1 MWPVLIIYLVTSSR
15 LAQQDFTFS
24 DGTRVPKGTA
34 MSVYISP
41 THLDETIYE
50 DPSKF
55 DGFRFVKMK
64 ERQRQDGSNA
74 SSEKRFDIVTLSV
87 NFLGFGYGR
96 HACPGR
102 FFVANE
108 MKLML
113 AHIVLTYEVKLETKG
128 IHPPDVWMV
137 TARIPN
143 TTANVLFRK
152 RM

>member
-1 MWPVLIIYLVTSSR
+1 
-15 LAQQDFTFS
+15 
-24 DGTRVPKGTA
+24 